1 MTLVDVRESAEFAK
15 NGIVTLLLQRS
26 GAKSK
31 LAKGSMTN
39 TTYQCGINLTL
50 AYPECKDEDN
60 NFSPKKAIKQLLKD
74 YPKGDEIDDVFGFD
88 IPVNECS
95 PYTSL
100 VVTKSG
106 NVMDCFHVALFE
118 DNKEEAKRICSLN
131 VVRGLRKKAFK
142 VVSQKD
148 EEDDDE

>member
-1 MTLVDVRESAEFAK
+1 MTLVDVRESADFNK

-39 TTYQCGINLTL
+39 TTYQCGVNLTL
-50 AYPECKDEDN
+50 AYPEAKNDDGE
-60 NFSPKKAIKQLLKD
+60 FSPKKALKKMLED
-74 YPKGDEIDDVFGFD
+74 FPKGEEVEDVFGFD
-88 IPVNECS
+88 VPVSECS
-95 PYTSL
+95 PYASL
-100 VVTKSG
+100 EVVKSG
-106 NVMDCFHVALFE
+106 NVMDCFHVAMFE
-118 DNKEEAKRICSLN
+118 DNREEAVRICSLN

-142 VVSQKD
+142 VAAEK